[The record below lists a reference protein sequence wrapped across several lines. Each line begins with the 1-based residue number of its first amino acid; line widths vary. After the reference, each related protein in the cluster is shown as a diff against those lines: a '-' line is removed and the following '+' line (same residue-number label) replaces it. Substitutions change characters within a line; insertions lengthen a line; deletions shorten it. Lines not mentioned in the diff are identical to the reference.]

1 MSRLVLGC
9 GGVIYD
15 GASLTI
21 SYQPVMRSSDQ
32 DISSELSRIAA
43 ELGEIDGKKM
53 SNTSEVRRIE
63 ERVRSLGSEV
73 IQKVRGVGCDK
84 CGVINER
91 WKAWEALCR
100 KSEEGCASNSIGMVL
115 WVGGTHS

>member
-1 MSRLVLGC
+1 MLGC

-73 IQKVRGVGCDK
+73 IQKVRDVGCDK
-84 CGVINER
+84 CGVMNER

-100 KSEEGCASNSIGMVL
+100 KSEGGCVSNSIGMVL
-115 WVGGTHS
+115 WGGGKRS